1 MARDSVAQ
9 VRTIVLDWH
18 QDHFVEFPWR
28 TSKNPYHSL
37 VGGFCTQQTQ
47 MSRALETHTRWL
59 NAFPTV
65 ADLAAAETSQ
75 VIRVWGKTGYPRR
88 AVHLQQAAQQCVERF
103 GGQIPSELEDLLSLP
118 GVGPFT
124 AEIVR
129 CFGFGLEVITTDT
142 NIVRIFGRIFQ
153 GDLQPIKDTGKD
165 TIKQLSA
172 QFVALGHTNLINPAL
187 MDFGAAV
194 CTGRPKCESCP
205 VSHICKAVTKF
216 RSGQVPK
223 PQRRNKVYAGS
234 DREWRGKIL
243 EILRQYSRPV
253 SEKKIKKILNLE
265 SEEQAERLL
274 AGLEKD
280 LLISREKHLVR
291 LG

>member
-1 MARDSVAQ
+1 MSSSPR
-9 VRTIVLDWH
+9 L
-18 QDHFVEFPWR
+18 EFIE
-28 TSKNPYHSL
+28 
-37 VGGFCTQQTQ
+37 G
-47 MSRALETHTRWL
+47 A
-59 NAFPTV
+59 
-65 ADLAAAETSQ
+65 
-75 VIRVWGKTGYPRR
+75 I
-88 AVHLQQAAQQCVERF
+88 
-103 GGQIPSELEDLLSLP
+103 
-118 GVGPFT
+118 
-124 AEIVR
+124 
-129 CFGFGLEVITTDT
+129 
-142 NIVRIFGRIFQ
+142 
-153 GDLQPIKDTGKD
+153 D
-165 TIKQLSA
+165 TIPLMIGAIPFGIIYGTLSQSSDLSIYGA
-172 QFVALGHTNLINPAL
+172 LALSSIVFAGSSQFVALGHTNLINPAL

-205 VSHICKAVTKF
+205 VSHICKALTKF

-223 PQRRNKVYAGS
+223 PQRRNKIYAGS

-265 SEEQAERLL
+265 SEEQTERLL

>member
-1 MARDSVAQ
+1 VAQ
-9 VRTIVLDWH
+9 VRAIVLDWYE
-18 QDHFVEFPWR
+18 DHFVEFPWR
-28 TSKNPYHSL
+28 TSKNPYHAL

-47 MSRALETHTRWL
+47 MSRALETHMRWL

-65 ADLAAAETSQ
+65 TDLAAAEMSY

-88 AVHLQQAAQQCVERF
+88 AVYLQQAAQQCVERF
-103 GGQIPSELEDLLSLP
+103 GSEIPSELDDLLSLP

-129 CFGFGLEVITTDT
+129 CFGFGLEVLTTDT
-142 NIVRIFGRIFQ
+142 NIVRILGRIFQ
-153 GDLQPIKDTGKD
+153 GDLQPIRDTSKDR
-165 TIKQLSA
+165 IKELCNE
-172 QFVALGHTNLINPAL
+172 FVALGHTNLINPAL

-205 VSHICKAVTKF
+205 ALDICKAATKF
-216 RSGQVPK
+216 KSGQVPE
-223 PQRRNKVYAGS
+223 PQRINKVYAGS

-243 EILRQYSRPV
+243 ELLTRHSRPV

-265 SEEQAERLL
+265 SDEQIQRLL
-274 AGLEKD
+274 TGLEKD
-280 LLISREKHLVR
+280 FLISREKHLVK

>member
-1 MARDSVAQ
+1 MAQ
-9 VRTIVLDWH
+9 VRTIVLDWYG
-18 QDHFVEFPWR
+18 DHFVEFPWR

-47 MSRALETHTRWL
+47 MSRALETHMRWL

-88 AVHLQQAAQQCVERF
+88 AVYLQQAARQCVERF
-103 GGQIPSELEDLLSLP
+103 GGEIPSELDDLLSLP

-129 CFGFGLEVITTDT
+129 CFGFGLEVLTIDT
-142 NIVRIFGRIFQ
+142 NIVRILGRIFQ
-153 GDLQPIKDTGKD
+153 GDLQPIKDTSND
-165 TIKQLSA
+165 RIKELSNE
-172 QFVALGHTNLINPAL
+172 FVALGHTNLINPAL

-205 VSHICKAVTKF
+205 AVHICKAATKF
-216 RSGQVPK
+216 KSGQVPER
-223 PQRRNKVYAGS
+223 QRNNKVYAGS

-243 EILRQYSRPV
+243 ELLTHHSRPV

-265 SEEQAERLL
+265 SDEQIQRLL
-274 AGLEKD
+274 TGLEKD
-280 LLISREKHLVR
+280 FLISRKKHLVK

>member
-1 MARDSVAQ
+1 MAVDNVAQ
-9 VRTIVLDWH
+9 VRTIVLEWYG
-18 QDHFVEFPWR
+18 DHFVEFPWR

-47 MSRALETHTRWL
+47 MSRALETHRRWL

-65 ADLAAAETSQ
+65 ADLAAAETSH

-88 AVHLQQAAQQCVERF
+88 AVHLQQSAQQCVERF
-103 GGQIPSELEDLLSLP
+103 GGEIPSELNDLLSLP
-118 GVGPFT
+118 GVGSFT

-129 CFGFGLEVITTDT
+129 CFGFGLEVLTIDT

-153 GDLQPIKDTGKD
+153 GDLQPIKDTSKNR
-165 TIKQLSA
+165 IKELSDE
-172 QFVALGHTNLINPAL
+172 FVVLGRTDLINPAL
-187 MDFGAAV
+187 MDFGASV

-205 VSHICKAVTKF
+205 ALHICKAAPKF
-216 RSGQVPK
+216 KSGQVPE
-223 PQRRNKVYAGS
+223 PQRKSKVYAGS

-243 EILRQYSRPV
+243 ELLMHYSHPV
-253 SEKKIKKILNLE
+253 SEKEIRKILDLE
-265 SEEQAERLL
+265 SDEQTHQLL
-274 AGLEKD
+274 IGLEKD
-280 LLISREKHLVR
+280 FLISRDKHLVK